1 MVRDLFPGRAFTP
14 FVTEIGGAAGNA
26 GPAPV
31 EGHTLSQLADMIPV
45 PDGAASSAPQARPN
59 PLANITSFV
68 TTIGRVNRLLE
79 HDATVG
85 RSRRDTLDQLRRDE
99 SDAYARYIEWSALSA
114 TVALRGVYSMY
125 GLSVTMQSEELDG
138 RRYLFDRALLFALH
152 NMGPS
157 YQFLVSSEDPL
168 TGQPLTGKLF
178 YLMQNGSPFAIYSDE
193 IGVCPI
199 LNYRDTS
206 FDGMVPWYSPRA
218 DQDEHASW
226 RDPLDCGTGPY
237 VENRFKWWMV
247 RNNRR
252 NAVEVPDA
260 ALAALAAYDACA
272 TIGGWDVA
280 CQELQALYEHR
291 YPDHAGRA
299 ERFGTVC
306 GGYIDEQSGLPRML
320 PPFFT
325 SRLLL
330 ACKETADEPCG
341 LGYNSSDGSWH
352 SLSLTGDSA
361 TFQQLSGLDRL
372 VPVIPFT
379 RQAAE
384 LYGNEFEIEALRFD
398 AYAAGPDRLA
408 RVEMHAQLVFQDINA
423 QRFAFTRVYPLEEI
437 VSGLLPYLTVWPWV
451 ALPRDSWTTFY
462 ATQKDS
468 EADYRPLCGEG
479 FSDTL
484 RLELSEGVS
493 YTVQEKGNPLAAKQ
507 SWQVTCH
514 NRRFRYASV
523 CPQSGS
529 PLGVVLIPRVQELD
543 ARPLV
548 PANYQL
554 SIDFGTTS
562 TVCAIKDPAG
572 RVSFLPYQE
581 FGRNVTIGDREHD
594 FARVAERRWLG
605 RASENTGDTL
615 LDRKTLS
622 TAQLFDWTPADGA
635 PPPAHAALKMFVSG
649 RFFLATSTQLCGY
662 TANGSFQNQ
671 GIYNDLKLSTDTDT
685 AQMQAGVLFLAGLYM
700 QALLYVLSSTQGVG
714 QIGALRVSFPGG
726 LTRDIL
732 EDRWNFAAD
741 LVNSCLAPNSPYRLD
756 VNAIQYCT
764 EAEAARRFNQA
775 HIALPGTRGYLNVD
789 VGGGTTDISIVTTPP
804 DPTAPSLSFKYAGR
818 EVIINSFIQ
827 AYRHWKDDS
836 QQEAARQHFSQI
848 WTNAL
853 DPLVPPERAAE
864 VRSQLIGNFFRECS
878 QYNDAMLARAGDSES
893 LRMMLEIL
901 LNDFDMVVP
910 RLGQYNLLRS
920 LFTAKFFLL
929 MRMVAEFM
937 AQNADRL
944 EALIDTSYNTAGE
957 PMQNICISFTGTA
970 AMTLQHVFAL
980 PADQLN
986 QLSSLRQDLPAGRM
1000 LGKVA
1005 AMVGRVVGKPSLA
1018 LTLMISP
1025 TVREKK
1031 EVAFGI
1037 LTADGFQ
1044 DDAVEMPAAT
1054 EQEVASLF
1062 FQLDPAQRR
1071 DWYRRKFGENLA
1083 AEDADQ
1089 QAQVTRRLDGATGE
1103 TLEKYHNSLSR
1114 RVNESKIRGW
1124 IAEIR
1129 RDPAA
1134 MQAEVEQAIKS
1145 WSSFTEAQGH
1155 AQTTWPVAAPRDT
1168 NLGLGS
1174 GKTTLDLV
1182 LPRGNELT
1190 NAIINALNE
1199 LDNPE
1204 TSASLLRYL
1213 VSIPE
1218 DVYRRSL
1225 LLIYVVEKIINQALY
1240 QNQVQN

>member
-1 MVRDLFPGRAFTP
+1 MMVKDLFPGRAFTP
-14 FVTEIGGAAGNA
+14 FVTDIGGAAGNA

-31 EGHTLSQLADMIPV
+31 EGYTLSQLADMIPV
-45 PDGAASSAPQARPN
+45 QDSSAASAPQARPN

-68 TTIGRVNRLLE
+68 STIGRVNRLLE
-79 HDATVG
+79 SQATIG
-85 RSRRDTLDQLRRDE
+85 RSRGDTLAQLRRDE
-99 SDAYARYIEWSALSA
+99 PDVYTRYIEWSALSA

-125 GLSVTMQSEELDG
+125 GLSVTMQSEELDS
-138 RRYLFDRALLFALH
+138 RRCLFDRALLFALH
-152 NMGPS
+152 NMGRS

-178 YLMQNGSPFAIYSDE
+178 YLLQNGSPFAIYSDE

-199 LNYRDTS
+199 LNYRETS
-206 FDGMVPWYSPRA
+206 FDGMVPWHTPGA
-218 DQDEHASW
+218 DEHTSW
-226 RDPLDCGTGPY
+226 RDPLDCATGPY
-237 VENRFKWWMV
+237 VENRFKWWMA
-247 RNNRR
+247 RNNRK
-252 NAVEVPDA
+252 NAVEIPDA
-260 ALAALAAYDACA
+260 ASLSAYDVCA
-272 TIGGWDVA
+272 TIGGWNVV
-280 CQELQALYEHR
+280 CQELQTLYER
-291 YPDHAGRA
+291 SYPDHADRA
-299 ERFGTVC
+299 VRFGTVC
-306 GGYIDEQSGLPRML
+306 GGYIDEQSGTSCML
-320 PPFFT
+320 PLFFT
-325 SRLLL
+325 PRLLL

-341 LGYNSSDGSWH
+341 LGYNSCDGSWH
-352 SLSLTGDSA
+352 GLSLTGDSA
-361 TFQQLSGLDRL
+361 TCQQLPGLERL
-372 VPVIPFT
+372 APVIPFT

-384 LYGNEFEIEALRFD
+384 LYGKEFEIEALRFD
-398 AYAAGPDRLA
+398 AYAAGTDCLG
-408 RVEMHAQLVFQDINA
+408 RVEMHAQLVFKDITA
-423 QRFAFTRVYPLEEI
+423 QRFAFTRVYPLDSI

-451 ALPRDSWTTFY
+451 ALPKNSWNTFY

-468 EADYRPLCGEG
+468 EADYRSLCGEG

-493 YTVQEKGNPLAAKQ
+493 YSVQEKGNPLAAKQ
-507 SWQVTCH
+507 AWQVTCH

-523 CPQSGS
+523 CAQDGS
-529 PLGVVLIPRVQELD
+529 SLGVVLIPRVQELD
-543 ARPLV
+543 ANPAV

-572 RVSFLPYQE
+572 HVSFLPYQE
-581 FGRNVTIGDREHD
+581 FGRNVTIGNREHD

-622 TAQLFDWTPADGA
+622 TAQLFDWTPADGSA
-635 PPPAHAALKMFVSG
+635 QPAHAPSKMFVTG

-671 GIYNDLKLSTDTDT
+671 GIYNDLKLSTDSDT
-685 AQMQAGVLFLAGLYM
+685 AQKQAGVLYLAGLYM

-714 QIGALRVSFPGG
+714 QIGALRVSYPGG

-741 LVNSCLAPNSPYRLD
+741 LVNSCLEPTSPYRLD

-764 EAEAARRFNQA
+764 EAEAARRFNQK
-775 HIALPGTRGYLNVD
+775 HIALPGMLGYLNVD
-789 VGGGTTDISIVTTPP
+789 IGGGTTDISIVTTPP

-827 AYRHWKDDS
+827 AYRRWKDDP

-848 WTNAL
+848 WTDAL

-864 VRSQLIGNFFRECS
+864 VRSQLISNFFRECA

-944 EALIDTSYNTAGE
+944 EALIDTRYNSEGE
-957 PMQNICISFTGTA
+957 PVPNICISFTGTA

-986 QLSSLRQDLPAGRM
+986 QLSSLRQDLAAGR
-1000 LGKVA
+1000 LLDKVA
-1005 AMVGRVVGKPSLA
+1005 AMVGRVMGKPSLA

-1025 TVREKK
+1025 SVREKK

-1037 LTADGFQ
+1037 LTSDGFR
-1044 DDAVEMPAAT
+1044 DDAGEMPT
-1054 EQEVASLF
+1054 VSEQEVADLF
-1062 FQLDPAQRR
+1062 FQLDDAQRR
-1071 DWYRRKFGENLA
+1071 DWYRRKFGANLA
-1083 AEDADQ
+1083 AGEADQ
-1089 QAQVTRRLDGATGE
+1089 QAQVTRQLDGTTSE
-1103 TLEKYHNSLSR
+1103 TLDKYRTSLSR
-1114 RVNESKIRGW
+1114 RVNERKIRGW

-1129 RDPAA
+1129 RAPEA
-1134 MQAEVEQAIKS
+1134 MQAEVEQTIKS
-1145 WSSFTEAQGH
+1145 WSTFTEAVGH
-1155 AQTTWPVAAPRDT
+1155 TQTTWPVAAPFDT
-1168 NLGLGS
+1168 NLGLGY
-1174 GKTTLDLV
+1174 GKTTLNSV

-1190 NAIINALNE
+1190 NAIINALND

-1218 DVYRRSL
+1218 DTYRRSL
-1225 LLIYVVEKIINQALY
+1225 LRIYVVEKIINQALY